1 MYFRRGDIVRLLNE
15 NFLDQ
20 FYNND
25 GQRAL
30 NMIDTTGHPAIV
42 LAGSES
48 WDILQE
54 NIYIVLK
61 GQSLRRDSLNYND
74 FCTNIE
80 NGIATFVEIPGEN
93 AITYIFSGELYT
105 VDMNI
110 IDEQT
115 PRIEPWKPW
124 NNRTQLRS
132 TNNDLIALT
141 LCTIISQEELLNNNP
156 IYNYIIKS
164 TFSEAIDSVNINN
177 YARED
182 ILRSFPIIRSI
193 AKIQNQYIHPKTN
206 EVTNR
211 YWDNRPE
218 YANIDEDT
226 LKLKLSTLISVINQE
241 FTSLADNALINNN
254 SAEEQMIYEGLVPIY
269 ERSESHYLCSQNDR
283 EF

>member
-20 FYNND
+20 YYNND
-25 GQRAL
+25 GLRAL

-61 GQSLRRDSLNYND
+61 GQSLRRDSLDYND
-74 FCTNIE
+74 FCINIE
-80 NGIATFVEIPGEN
+80 EGIASFIEIPGEN

-115 PRIEPWKPW
+115 PKIEPWKPW

-156 IYNYIIKS
+156 IYNYILKS
-164 TFSEAIDSVNINN
+164 TFREAIDSVNIND

-193 AKIQNQYIHPKTN
+193 TKIRNQYVHPKTI
-206 EVTNR
+206 EVTNQ
-211 YWDNRPE
+211 YWDNRHE
-218 YANIDEDT
+218 YANIDEDS
-226 LKLKLSTLISVINQE
+226 LKLKLSTLTSAINQA
-241 FTSLADNALINNN
+241 FSSLANNALINNN
-254 SAEEQMIYEGLVPIY
+254 SAEEQMLYEGLVPIY
-269 ERSESHYLCSQNDR
+269 ERSESHYFCSQDEY